1 MHSSAL
7 SEGKP
12 IAMVNVDA
20 AIDAVAAQR
29 KARFW
34 NKVARKYALD
44 PIADMAGYEKTLQRV
59 QALLSPDHEV
69 LEIGCGTGSTA
80 LRLAPGTRRLLAT
93 DVSAEMVAIAREKLA
108 AQPVPQL
115 EFRVADADTP
125 LSLSPSFDAVLAFNV
140 LHLVEDL
147 PGALQAAMDALKPGG
162 LFISKTPCLND
173 MNPLIP
179 KLALPLMRA
188 LGKAPHVLC
197 FNAEQLQEDLA
208 WQGLDIVSVEWH
220 ASSKGKDYRPFIVA
234 RKPLGH
240 QAPPH

>member
-12 IAMVNVDA
+12 IANVDA
-20 AIDAVAAQR
+20 DIDAAVAVH

-34 NKVARKYALD
+34 NKVARKYARD

-59 QALLSPDHEV
+59 QALLSPEHEV
-69 LEIGCGTGSTA
+69 LEIGCGTGTTA
-80 LRLAPGTRRLLAT
+80 LRLAPGARRMLGT

-115 EFRVADADTP
+115 EFRVADADAP

-147 PGALQAAMDALKPGG
+147 PGALQAAMDVLKPGG

-220 ASSKGKDYRPFIVA
+220 ASSKGKDFRPFIVA

-240 QAPPH
+240 RASPR